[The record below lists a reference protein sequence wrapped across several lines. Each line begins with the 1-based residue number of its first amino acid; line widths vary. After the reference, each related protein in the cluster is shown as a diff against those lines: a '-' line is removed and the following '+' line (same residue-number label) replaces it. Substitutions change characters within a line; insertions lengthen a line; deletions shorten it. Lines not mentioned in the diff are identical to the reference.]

1 MNEKGIP
8 KRYIVS
14 QDFFNKWTEVIANNQ
29 NGIVESNLRNLAQLL
44 IQKQAEIIQQF
55 IDYEAIVFSA
65 LTDKKKKE
73 LFETVNWKVWYF
85 IMILYMDEK
94 KGLQASSIMESCYL
108 EDHWN
113 EREARGN
120 NDQQTL

>member
-44 IQKQAEIIQQF
+44 IQK
-55 IDYEAIVFSA
+55 
-65 LTDKKKKE
+65 
-73 LFETVNWKVWYF
+73 
-85 IMILYMDEK
+85 
-94 KGLQASSIMESCYL
+94 
-108 EDHWN
+108 
-113 EREARGN
+113 
-120 NDQQTL
+120 